1 MLSYILGLINA
12 FEARH
17 GQRPQLV
24 YLNQH
29 HLKQLLVEC
38 PWLNTTDDRPALG
51 FRIVLISERELTQ
64 PRVVWMPSMPRYRIH
79 PNARVANVCP
89 ANDDGAD
96 DDFPLCQLAH
106 H

>member
-1 MLSYILGLINA
+1 MLSYILGLIHA

-29 HLKQLLVEC
+29 HLRQLLVEC
-38 PWLNTTDDRPALG
+38 PWLNNTDDRPALG
-51 FRIVLISERELTQ
+51 FRIVLISERELPQ

-79 PNARVANVCP
+79 PNARLANMNSVK
-89 ANDDGAD
+89 DDGTD
-96 DDFPLCQLAH
+96 DDLPAFQSAH